1 MDIKNAHKI
10 VFKIGTS
17 TLTYAN
23 GKPNYKKV
31 EELAMI
37 LSDLKNSG
45 KQIVLV
51 SSGAIAVGVDI
62 LGLPE
67 RPTTVAGKQAAAAIG
82 QCELMFIY
90 DRFFSEYNTK
100 VAQVLMTRDAVE
112 KFDRRR
118 NVVNTLSTL
127 LEYNTIPIVN
137 ENDTVATDELVFGDN
152 DTLSAVVAD
161 CVGADLLVI
170 ITDIDGLFDGDPRTN
185 ENAAKIDKVTQ
196 ITPEIF
202 ELAGGSGTARGT
214 GGMVTKL
221 QAAQITMQH
230 NIDTAIINGND
241 LHNIYALLSGEPI
254 GTIFT
259 CGE

>member
-1 MDIKNAHKI
+1 MDITKAKKI

-17 TLTYAN
+17 TLTHSN
-23 GKPNYKKV
+23 GKPNYKKI
-31 EELAMI
+31 EELARI
-37 LSDLKNSG
+37 LSDLKNDDR
-45 KQIVLV
+45 QIVLV
-51 SSGAIAVGVDI
+51 SSGAISVGVDR

-67 RPTTVAGKQAAAAIG
+67 KPKSIAGKQAAAAIG

-112 KFDRRR
+112 KFDRKR
-118 NVVNTLSTL
+118 NVVNTLTTL
-127 LEYNTIPIVN
+127 LSYGAIPIVN

-152 DTLSAVVAD
+152 DTLSAVVAE
-161 CVGADLLVI
+161 CVGADLLVMI
-170 ITDIDGLFDGDPRTN
+170 SDIDGLYNEDPRKN
-185 ENAAKIDKVTQ
+185 PDAAKIDTVTE

-221 QAAQITMQH
+221 QAAQIAMRH
-230 NIDTAIINGND
+230 NIDTAIINGKD

-254 GTIFT
+254 GTIFC
-259 CGE
+259 CGD